1 MIISSLT
8 LHYVNNLEETFKEF
22 KRILKP
28 NSTLL
33 YSIHHPFMNFK
44 KNHTENY
51 FDSHLK
57 SETWKKGEKNPVSV
71 EIKFHHRSFEKIINT
86 TTKFF
91 ILDKIVEP
99 RPVKDFKK
107 IDEKNYSYLNKN
119 PHFLIIKASKNHS
132 DNK

>member
-1 MIISSLT
+1 M
-8 LHYVNNLEETFKEF
+8 
-22 KRILKP
+22 
-28 NSTLL
+28 
-33 YSIHHPFMNFK
+33 
-44 KNHTENY
+44 
-51 FDSHLK
+51 
-57 SETWKKGEKNPVSV
+57 

-119 PHFLIIKASKNHS
+119 PHFLIIKASKNQS
-132 DNK
+132 AKK